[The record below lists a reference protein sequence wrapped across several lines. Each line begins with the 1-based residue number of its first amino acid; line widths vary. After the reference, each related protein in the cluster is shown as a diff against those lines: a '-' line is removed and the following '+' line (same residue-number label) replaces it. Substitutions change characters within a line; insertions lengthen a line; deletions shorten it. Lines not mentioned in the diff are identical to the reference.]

1 MNTPAADQRLA
12 AFQEIPII
20 DIHPLLHGD
29 EQARREVAAELG
41 RAARDVGFFQ
51 MVGHGIDGSLR
62 EGLIHQ
68 AKRFFAQ
75 SEAIKMERYI
85 GLYHHHRGYVPPG
98 EESPDPAKPDMKEAF
113 DLAFELPSD
122 DPDVMAGTP
131 LLGPNPWPDLDG
143 FKEPVAA
150 YYDAA
155 YHVGRALMG
164 GFAMALGLAPQQ
176 LLQHVNKPPSQLR
189 MIHYPYNPNAEDA
202 QGIGAHTDYECF
214 TLLLPTAPGLE
225 VMNGKG
231 EWIDVPFK
239 EGALIVNI
247 GDMLEIWSNGEF
259 VATSHRVR
267 KVKEERYS
275 FPLFFACDYHTVVEP
290 LPELVARHGQA
301 RYSALK
307 AGDHLFAQTIQTFRY
322 LRERLAKGEIAL
334 PEGAREVGSL
344 GQHGK
349 HKAPG
354 NEETNR

>member
-1 MNTPAADQRLA
+1 MSSPTPDQRLA
-12 AFQEIPII
+12 DFQDIPVI
-20 DIHPLLHGD
+20 DIHDLLHGD
-29 EQARREVAAELG
+29 ELARRMVANQLG

-51 MVGHGIDGSLR
+51 VVGHGIDHALR
-62 EGLIHQ
+62 DGLITQ

-75 SEAIKMERYI
+75 PEATKMERYI
-85 GLYHHHRGYVPPG
+85 GRYSHHRGYVPPG
-98 EESPDPAKPDMKEAF
+98 EESPDPTKPDMKEAF
-113 DLAFELPSD
+113 DLAFELTSD

-143 FKEPVAA
+143 FREPVAA

-155 YHVGRALMG
+155 YQLGRALMG
-164 GFAMALGLAPQQ
+164 GFSLALGLDEQK
-176 LLQHVNKPPSQLR
+176 LLSHVTKPPSQLR
-189 MIHYPYNPNAEDA
+189 LIHYPYNPDAEDA

-231 EWIDVPFK
+231 EWIDVPFQ

-290 LPELVARHGQA
+290 LTELVARHGQA
-301 RYSALK
+301 NYPPLK
-307 AGDHLFAQTIQTFRY
+307 SGDHLYAQTIQTFRY
-322 LRERLAKGEIAL
+322 LRERLAHGDITL
-334 PEGAREVGSL
+334 PEGARAVGSL

-349 HKAPG
+349 RKEQHDKEPK
-354 NEETNR
+354 E